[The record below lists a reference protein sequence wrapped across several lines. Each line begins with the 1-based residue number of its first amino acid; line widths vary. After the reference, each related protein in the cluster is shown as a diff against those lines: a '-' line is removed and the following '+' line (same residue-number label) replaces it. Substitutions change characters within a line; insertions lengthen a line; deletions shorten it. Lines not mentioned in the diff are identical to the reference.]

1 MSLHICLSVCLI
13 YITPF
18 VCWLWHNNIPSN
30 RFLPN
35 IFPWHGHIC
44 NYGALPQTW
53 ESPYHQ
59 VEKIEENSNDNMLIC
74 QLPMCQYI
82 PNMQDQ
88 WTGLI
93 GDKDP
98 VDVCEIGSLPRP
110 SGTVL
115 PVRFNCHKD
124 MYKCCLLGYLHC
136 YDDYVGLIWNFLR
149 LLGVLAMIDDDAT
162 DWKVTQV

>member
-1 MSLHICLSVCLI
+1 MLPNVFTYLFVCLFVS

-18 VCWLWHNNIPSN
+18 VCWLWHNNIPFN

-35 IFPWHGHIC
+35 VFPWHGHIC

-59 VEKIEENSNDNMLIC
+59 VEKIEENSNANMLIC
-74 QLPMCQYI
+74 QYI
-82 PNMQDQ
+82 STMQDQ
-88 WTGLI
+88 WTDLI

-115 PVRFNCHKD
+115 SVRFDRPDKNHSSWID
-124 MYKCCLLGYLHC
+124 LSFDCCLLCSIVLIKITPPR
-136 YDDYVGLIWNFLR
+136 GLI
-149 LLGVLAMIDDDAT
+149 
-162 DWKVTQV
+162 